1 MKLKGY
7 LGDLMNG
14 VINIF
19 KPKGM
24 TSHDAV
30 SALRKILKIKKIGH
44 IGTLDPNAAGVLPLC
59 IGKATRIV
67 EYLVDLDKEYIGE
80 LTLGIRTDT
89 QDMDGKVIY
98 TSDKEVD
105 ERQIY
110 SIMEKYKGNLS
121 QLPPMYS
128 ALKHKG
134 KKLYELAREGKTV
147 ERQARN
153 IKIYDQKI
161 IEINDCKSIIFYVK
175 CSRGTYIRT
184 LCDDIGMDLGTYG
197 YMSYLIRTGVGD
209 FKIND
214 SYSLEYIKKI
224 GKENLEKILI
234 PTDKAIGHLDELIL
248 EDRFYNKLV
257 NGNLIKVDHHNEEKL
272 NKSLRIYC
280 NSKFIGV
287 GKLMI
292 KDSNHY
298 VKMDKVLLI

>member
-1 MKLKGY
+1 MRLKDY

-14 VINIF
+14 VINLF

-30 SALRKILKIKKIGH
+30 SILRKILKTKKIGH
-44 IGTLDPNAAGVLPLC
+44 IGTLDPNASGVLPLC

-89 QDMDGKVIY
+89 QDIEGKVIA
-98 TSDKEVD
+98 TSGKEVD
-105 ERQIY
+105 ESLIY
-110 SIMEKYKGNLS
+110 STMEKYKGDLS

-128 ALKHKG
+128 ALKYKG
-134 KKLYELAREGKTV
+134 KKLYELAREGKEV
-147 ERQARN
+147 ERQARK
-153 IKIYDQKI
+153 IKVYDQKI
-161 IEINDCKSIIFYVK
+161 LEIKDCKSIIFYVK

-184 LCDDIGMDLGTYG
+184 LCDDIGNDLGTYG

-214 SYSLEYIKKI
+214 SYSIEYIKKI
-224 GKENLEKILI
+224 GKDNIEKILI
-234 PTDKAIGHLDELIL
+234 PMDKALGHLEEFIV
-248 EDRFYNKLV
+248 EDRFYHKLI
-257 NGNLIKVDHHNEEKL
+257 NGNIIKVNSHDIDKI
-272 NKSLRIYC
+272 NKSLKIYC
-280 NSKFIGV
+280 NSKFIGI

-292 KDSNHY
+292 KDSNLY
-298 VKMDKVLLI
+298 LKMDKVFGI

>member
-153 IKIYDQKI
+153 IKIHD
-161 IEINDCKSIIFYVK
+161 
-175 CSRGTYIRT
+175 
-184 LCDDIGMDLGTYG
+184 
-197 YMSYLIRTGVGD
+197 
-209 FKIND
+209 
-214 SYSLEYIKKI
+214 
-224 GKENLEKILI
+224 
-234 PTDKAIGHLDELIL
+234 
-248 EDRFYNKLV
+248 
-257 NGNLIKVDHHNEEKL
+257 
-272 NKSLRIYC
+272 
-280 NSKFIGV
+280 
-287 GKLMI
+287 
-292 KDSNHY
+292 
-298 VKMDKVLLI
+298 